1 MVLHWRLHENRDS
14 RFKVSHLCYAT
25 HPYIQYQIT
34 VKLLG
39 SFRLAAGRRHLHRPC
54 IFTKQIPETVPN
66 SLYHSCASELHLSLI
81 VFLCAYRETSFPVL
95 LRALDYIFFSRELSN
110 VSSGRFRLPEPF
122 IVYASRMILRN
133 VSFFRCSSL
142 FIFRQISANCRKSF
156 CFADLRGNL
165 TKCGMT
171 FLRRSSSFLTSYLS
185 VLSPQSRRM
194 CPQPKYSCIK
204 YKTSRRSKF

>member
-1 MVLHWRLHENRDS
+1 MVLHWRLHHNRDHG
-14 RFKVSHLCYAT
+14 FKVSHLCYAT

-81 VFLCAYRETSFPVL
+81 VLCALYRTSFPAL
-95 LRALDYIFFSRELSN
+95 LRALDYIFFSRDSSN
-110 VSSGRFRLPEPF
+110 VSSRRFRLPEPF
-122 IVYASRMILRN
+122 IVYASRIILRN

-142 FIFRQISANCRKSF
+142 LIFRQISANCRKSF

-165 TKCGMT
+165 MKCGMT
-171 FLRRSSSFLTSYLS
+171 FFRRSSSLRTSYLS
-185 VLSPQSRRM
+185 VLSPQSRRIW
-194 CPQPKYSCIK
+194 PQPKYSCIK
-204 YKTSRRSKF
+204 SKTSRRSKF